1 MILADKVVMISGV
14 GPGMGRKMA
23 LLAAAE
29 GARVVMGDL
38 ARQQPFLDT
47 VAREIRAAGGTCTAV
62 TCDVTDAQQCRDFAK
77 AAIDAYGTIDGLI
90 NSAYINGTWALFEDA
105 DLADWKRGFEV
116 TFWGALNMTQAVIP
130 EMKRKRKG
138 AIVNISSQSTVR
150 ALPHSGDYACAKTA
164 LNAATRTCARELGRY
179 NIRVIATRMGRLWGV
194 PYQNAMAKRAE
205 QLGVT
210 LDKLLDDVRAGIA
223 LGVIPPDEECAKGV
237 MMFLSDYASMITG
250 ASIDINGGEYMTS

>member
-1 MILADKVVMISGV
+1 MILNNKVVLISGV

-29 GARVVMGDL
+29 GAKVVMGDL
-38 ARQQPFLDT
+38 PKQQPFLDT
-47 VAREIRAAGGTCTAV
+47 VADEIHAAGGTCTTV
-62 TCDVTDAQQCRDFAK
+62 TCDVTDAKQCRAFAQT
-77 AAIDAYGTIDGLI
+77 AADTYGGIDGLI

-105 DLADWKRGFEV
+105 DMADWKRGFEV

-150 ALPHSGDYACAKTA
+150 ALPNSGDYACAKAA

-179 NIRVIATRMGRLWGV
+179 NIRVVATRMGRLWGV
-194 PYQNAMAKRAE
+194 PYQTAMAKRAE
-205 QLGVT
+205 QLGVP
-210 LDKLLDDVRAGIA
+210 LEKLLDDVRDGIA
-223 LGVIPPDEECAKGV
+223 LGILPPDEECAKGV
-237 MMFLSDYASMITG
+237 IMFLSDYASMITG